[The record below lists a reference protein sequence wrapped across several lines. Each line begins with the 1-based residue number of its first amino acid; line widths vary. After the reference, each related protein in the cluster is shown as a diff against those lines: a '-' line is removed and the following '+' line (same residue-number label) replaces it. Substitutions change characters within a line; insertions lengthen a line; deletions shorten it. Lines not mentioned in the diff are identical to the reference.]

1 MHIHI
6 KYWNSNN
13 KNKRSGKVSS
23 RSSSAHKEML
33 PCMLRSSRS
42 PPLSVRW
49 RQDCARLKSPPLCSR
64 RESHHFGGRDEKWA
78 SLRAQPALTADN
90 PSVFFFTVVGNETAG
105 RLIFESMWTALK
117 RKMHE
122 NQDVLYAPRMRLRF
136 SQIWC
141 Y

>member
-90 PSVFFFTVVGNETAG
+90 PSVFFFHCCWQWNCRE
-105 RLIFESMWTALK
+105 IDI
-117 RKMHE
+117 RKHVDSSKTK
-122 NQDVLYAPRMRLRF
+122 NAWKSRCA
-136 SQIWC
+136 IC
-141 Y
+141 A